1 VYSTGKCMARVPR
14 LIIEGID
21 GSLKITHH
29 PGKCTQVLDQIAWNT
44 SMKDLI
50 HVPDHHTLM

>member
-1 VYSTGKCMARVPR
+1 MARVPR